1 MNRTDKE
8 FKGLIYDLM
17 NGSLD
22 LEHYPVEESKY
33 VENEFAEGKECS
45 RLYEGAF
52 EAGRRICERLGK
64 PDDEDRDVEIIM
76 GNLLDI
82 CRVLSMRMYDYGQFF
97 SENKI

>member
-22 LEHYPVEESKY
+22 LERYPVEESKY
-33 VENEFAEGKECS
+33 VENEFAVGKECS
-45 RLYEGAF
+45 RLYEEAF
-52 EAGRRICERLGK
+52 EAGHRICERLGK

-76 GNLLDI
+76 GNLLGI
-82 CRVLSMRMYDYGQFF
+82 CRLLSMRMYDYGQFF